1 MHHPLQQPMRESL
14 RKSLHK
20 SLHKEEPQ
28 LEEYSR
34 KSLIFAVQLLG
45 NQADAEDVVQASLEK
60 ALTNPKAPSGGV
72 DLQKWLY
79 RVVRN
84 ASIDR
89 IRQRSRQTDFDEQ
102 QGFEEQSAT
111 ADNHLSP
118 EAQLESEQIKQRL
131 ELALK
136 ALPLNHRELVVL
148 RDYHGHSYE
157 EIADIL
163 AIPQGTVMSR
173 LHRARLALRD
183 ALSTNDE
190 SNDEVNHESL

>member
-1 MHHPLQQPMRESL
+1 MPQTLQKPQPQLKEYS
-14 RKSLHK
+14 HK
-20 SLHKEEPQ
+20 SLV
-28 LEEYSR
+28 
-34 KSLIFAVQLLG
+34 FAVQLLG

-84 ASIDR
+84 AAIDLLR
-89 IRQRSRQTDFDEQ
+89 KRSKQTDFDEQ
-102 QGFEEQSAT
+102 QDIEINSSST
-111 ADNHLSP
+111 VNHCSP

-163 AIPQGTVMSR
+163 AIPKGTVMSR

-183 ALSTNDE
+183 ALLTNDE